1 MVTEVESKL
10 STVEMLRKVAGII
23 ERENLKIEFVNI
35 GLGKVYLV
43 ESEFRPMFSGQVLAG
58 PRDGDYV
65 TVAAKAYGL
74 VWESRVYSPVQTR
87 KQPVEY
93 VEV

>member
-10 STVEMLRKVAGII
+10 STVEMLRKVAEVI
-23 ERENLKIEFVNI
+23 EREQLKIEFLNF
-35 GLGKVYLV
+35 GRGKVYLV
-43 ESEFRPMFSGQVLAG
+43 ESEFRPMFTGQVLAG

-65 TVAAKAYGL
+65 NVSAKAYGI
-74 VWESRVYSPVQTR
+74 VWESRIYSPVQTR
-87 KQPVEY
+87 KQPIEY